1 MQTTAKHP
9 KLTAAGVVNM
19 NLQTLRQR
27 VDKALK
33 DMQLMCENL
42 DIAMR
47 RVQRHQL
54 DLRSFQQALQS
65 DKDAPGAS
73 AEPRTG
79 IGGMQSQTSH
89 TQMYNLLCQQV
100 HNG

>member
-1 MQTTAKHP
+1 
-9 KLTAAGVVNM
+9 M

-27 VDKALK
+27 VDKALR
-33 DMQLMCENL
+33 DMRLICENL
-42 DIAMR
+42 DTAMR

-73 AEPRTG
+73 ASTG
-79 IGGMQSQTSH
+79 L
-89 TQMYNLLCQQV
+89 QMEACKN
-100 HNG
+100 

>member
-1 MQTTAKHP
+1 
-9 KLTAAGVVNM
+9 M

-33 DMQLMCENL
+33 DMQLICENL
-42 DIAMR
+42 DVAMH

-54 DLRSFQQALQS
+54 DLRSLQQALQS

-79 IGGMQSQTSH
+79 TGGMQSQTAH
-89 TQMYNLLCQQV
+89 TQMYNFLCLQV
-100 HNG
+100 HNR

>member
-1 MQTTAKHP
+1 
-9 KLTAAGVVNM
+9 M

-33 DMQLMCENL
+33 DMQLICENL

-73 AEPRTG
+73 ASPACAWHVVTDCACTDV
-79 IGGMQSQTSH
+79 QASH
-89 TQMYNLLCQQV
+89 QKQRRRR
-100 HNG
+100 

>member
-1 MQTTAKHP
+1 
-9 KLTAAGVVNM
+9 M

-33 DMQLMCENL
+33 DMQLICENL

-54 DLRSFQQALQS
+54 DLRSLQQALLS

-73 AEPRTG
+73 A
-79 IGGMQSQTSH
+79 SQGLSSKA
-89 TQMYNLLCQQV
+89 CQGRC
-100 HNG
+100 HMCRCPTLSA